1 MSKKID
7 NSDAQYVMVERAF
20 EVLRVL
26 KEETDETSSLT
37 QAEILDKIET
47 TKNAKTLSST
57 IDKMPSITDL
67 RYVHDFTYD
76 ELDTLIE
83 GVYFSKKLNDEKRD
97 YLIKKIGSL
106 SSEKYKSDHFDLKGK
121 LKNNIDGIQEN
132 TNISKA
138 ELKKNIDTIQ
148 QAIKENSKISFAFN
162 GYNYEKK
169 LETIKD
175 DGVKDKEYVV
185 SPYHMVAYNGK
196 YYLIANTDF
205 YDNVS
210 IYRMDLMTSLSIK
223 GKNSETGKE
232 KIRRKPVRD
241 VNGLSEAWNASD
253 FMSAHLN
260 MFYDKPETI
269 HLKIRNNRYTILHD
283 WFGERYK
290 FKNKLNDEYDEVS
303 VVCSPHAMV
312 YWAMQYGDYVEVL
325 RPDSVREKIAEKCK
339 SMVGKYGR

>member
-1 MSKKID
+1 MTKRLD
-7 NSDAQYVMVERAF
+7 
-20 EVLRVL
+20 L
-26 KEETDETSSLT
+26 KEEKNKEKK
-37 QAEILDKIET
+37 AEGK
-47 TKNAKTLSST
+47 TKKK
-57 IDKMPSITDL
+57 IDKMPSITEL
-67 RYVHDFTYD
+67 RYVHDFTHD

-97 YLIKKIGSL
+97 YLIKKIGNL
-106 SSEKYKSDHFDLKGK
+106 SSGKYKSDHFDLKGK

-132 TNISKA
+132 TNISKV
-138 ELKKNIDTIQ
+138 EFKRNIDTIQ
-148 QAIKENSKISFAFN
+148 QAIKENSKISFYIN

-175 DGVKDKEYVV
+175 DGGKDKEYVV

-223 GKNSETGKE
+223 GKNSEIGKE
-232 KIRRKPVRD
+232 KIPRKPVRD
-241 VNGLSEAWNASD
+241 VNGLTEAWNASD

-269 HLKIRNNRYTILHD
+269 HLSGFSDIITVT
-283 WFGERYK
+283 ET
-290 FKNKLNDEYDEVS
+290 
-303 VVCSPHAMV
+303 
-312 YWAMQYGDYVEVL
+312 
-325 RPDSVREKIAEKCK
+325 RE
-339 SMVGKYGR
+339 GP